1 MKGKHMSYE
10 EERVTARDEAYE
22 DVPRQRAIELP
33 SSGDLTNEEKQWGMF
48 CHLAAL
54 AGLVV
59 PGGNLIGP
67 LVCWMVKK
75 DTSRF
80 VDYHGKESVNFQ
92 INMLIYLVI
101 CFALTFVLIGFIL
114 LPIVGIYAIVMPII
128 AGLKA
133 NEGQKYEYP
142 ATWRLLT

>member
-1 MKGKHMSYE
+1 MKGPHMSFE
-10 EERVTARDEAYE
+10 EERVKTSDDLGDAP
-22 DVPRQRAIELP
+22 PRQRAIELP
-33 SSGDLTNEEKQWGMF
+33 PSSELTAEEKQWGMF

-67 LVCWMVKK
+67 IVCWMVKK

-101 CFALTFVLIGFIL
+101 CAALTMVIIGIFL

-133 NEGQKYEYP
+133 NEGQRYEYP
-142 ATWRLLT
+142 YTWRLLN